1 MQTAKHA
8 SFYAFHQPPAGLDGS
23 RSRTEADGQ
32 GAFLDHGIATARQV
46 TRRITHDFNNLVS
59 VVQEY
64 ATVLQDQPH
73 LDSESKELVE
83 LIAQAGSQL
92 TSLTDRL
99 ARFADTPSEALRAR
113 FNLNRVVMDFIDQI
127 GRPG

>member
-64 ATVLQDQPH
+64 TTVLQDQPH

-99 ARFADTPSEALRAR
+99 ARFADTPSEARAR